1 MQIVFPQRS
10 NLDAGAPTV
19 YCRRRGGRTR
29 LRSLSGT
36 GHPPHTVRPRI
47 PASRLAPASSV
58 LGGTWIIHV
67 RSWVHHPH
75 APRPPPRLRISVSSE
90 RHLPSL
96 PHMLKHTHSEER
108 TPQQGHSLHRQ
119 CRVRPIRTAV
129 RAGQAHSPLSTSL
142 FISSQIAHLSARALL
157 ESCGLPSQVARRRRA
172 VQLLPA
178 PPSSSP
184 FPHPRPARPMSMF
197 VRKSRPS

>member
-19 YCRRRGGRTR
+19 YCRRRGGRTL

-36 GHPPHTVRPRI
+36 GLPRTLCA
-47 PASRLAPASSV
+47 PVYLRRASRQPAPSSV
-58 LGGTWIIHV
+58 ERGSSTSGHGFIIRTHHV
-67 RSWVHHPH
+67 RHRH
-75 APRPPPRLRISVSSE
+75 RLRISVSSE

-108 TPQQGHSLHRQ
+108 TPQQGHRQ
-119 CRVRPIRTAV
+119 CRVRPIRTAAV
-129 RAGQAHSPLSTSL
+129 RAQQAHSPLSTSL